1 MVLVE
6 EKDRDPGVVPGM
18 AAVCDG
24 HAGAVINSHPWWM
37 ATSAFKYFVED
48 RESADLERADTMR
61 QLEGT

>member
-1 MVLVE
+1 
-6 EKDRDPGVVPGM
+6 
-18 AAVCDG
+18 
-24 HAGAVINSHPWWM
+24 M